1 MSGGVDA
8 AGGFAYQHA
17 QAIQLALGLAQDAS
31 FERVRVEAENDVVDA
46 EVWSVAD
53 ELVEG
58 FQFKRRNERDTWGQQ
73 ELIDELADWSDLAQ
87 RHPAAKYRF
96 VTDGRLGPTGRNV
109 RNALQKA
116 ASGDVD
122 AIATLM
128 SEKAKRAVDTEPMR
142 RASIAVDDA
151 PYPVLI
157 ARAEQQAKAL
167 LTNVAGEAEAEERS
181 RWVVLELLNAVT
193 DRSGRGDPDER
204 VITREEVL
212 QLLSTPQE
220 HIPSKSWGDDL
231 KAAFHASVL
240 VQRRDQSVVLK
251 CRIDPLSTRGATT
264 QGADVP
270 KLLEDW
276 TESRGV
282 CLLGGESGSGK
293 STVLLAAQQ
302 RAAHVGKTVIVAHAE
317 DYIPGRLSALIA
329 SGINLHGYIGAHPA
343 VGTAALADP
352 DVIIA
357 IDGVSEVPHA
367 AREELE
373 KELRQ
378 FLGANPRATLVLA
391 GRETTTM
398 RSVLNRNTPSTD
410 LVVMPLSE
418 DERQRLV
425 EIYYRCGSEV
435 ALGLAREVSHKLQD
449 VAKNPL
455 MLLLGVRAILL
466 QGDAANPARVFETV
480 IRSIADDCG
489 YTDAS
494 IYEMGLGMAYSKLLD
509 EERRYCNTFTWGKLL
524 KDVAKELADEGYSA
538 SGPALREFGSE
549 TGLVIVAQN
558 DSVRPVHDSFADYL
572 SAAAV
577 SNSMAHLPTHLGE
590 QDRSRAR
597 FVAQL
602 SGVDSS
608 MAESLSRDLPMTAVN
623 VAAIEGRV
631 AEERWHEETERYIDE
646 FLPASEPRPKIAYW
660 VDSAGRRV
668 VTVDGSFE
676 GWWED
681 SGPGGGDSMSGWSFP
696 LTDGQGPLFVA
707 VQIWRRYLD
716 RLLTPPALSGV
727 AAPHNFE
734 ESREILINHADLLH
748 DRINELVSLVGISG
762 PEADSFNEL
771 IETKLQFVLS
781 DSEDVTNERERS
793 VWFRDSPIPT
803 DGDPVL
809 VGSKPMDEAWTSWG
823 RVDSFVSTGPLQ
835 SAAREVR
842 TAINRAV
849 GRTWL

>member
-1 MSGGVDA
+1 MSGVDA

-17 QAIQLALGLAQDAS
+17 QAIQLALGLAQDLS
-31 FERVRVEAENDVVDA
+31 LDRIRVEAENDVIDA
-46 EVWSVAD
+46 EVWSVSD
-53 ELVEG
+53 ELIEG
-58 FQFKRRNERDTWGQQ
+58 FQFKRRNDKDTWGQQ

-87 RHPAAKYRF
+87 QHPAARYHF

-109 RNALQKA
+109 RDALQKA
-116 ASGDVD
+116 ASGDMH
-122 AIATLM
+122 AITSLI

-157 ARAEQQAKAL
+157 ARAEQQAKSL
-167 LTNVAGEAEAEERS
+167 LTNVTGEAEAEERG

-204 VITREEVL
+204 VIKREEVL

-231 KAAFHASVL
+231 KAEFHASVL
-240 VQRRDQSVVLK
+240 VQMAEQSVVLR
-251 CRIDPLSTRGATT
+251 CRIDPLSTGGAPT
-264 QGADVP
+264 QGADP
-270 KLLEDW
+270 KFLEDW
-276 TESRGV
+276 IDSRGV

-293 STVLLAAQQ
+293 STVLLAAQR
-302 RAAHVGKTVIVAHAE
+302 RAAQVGRTVIVAHAE

-329 SGINLHGYIGAHPA
+329 GGINLHGYIGAHPA
-343 VGTAALADP
+343 VGTSALADP
-352 DVIIA
+352 EVIIA

-367 AREELE
+367 EREELE

-425 EIYYRCGSEV
+425 EIYYKCESEV
-435 ALGLAREVSHKLQD
+435 ALGLAREAYHKLQG

-489 YTDAS
+489 YADAS
-494 IYEMGLGMAYSKLLD
+494 VYEIGLGMAYNKLLD
-509 EERRYCNTFTWGKLL
+509 EERRYCNTFAWGKLL
-524 KDVAKELADEGYSA
+524 KDVAKELEDEGYSV

-549 TGLVIVAQN
+549 TGLVKVAQN
-558 DSVRPVHDSFADYL
+558 DSVRSVHDSFADYL
-572 SAAAV
+572 AAAAV
-577 SNSMAHLPTHLGE
+577 SNSMASLPDHLGE
-590 QDRSRAR
+590 QDRSRCR
-597 FVAQL
+597 FLAQL

-608 MAESLSRDLPMTAVN
+608 LAELLSRDLPMTAVN
-623 VAAIEGRV
+623 VAPIEGRV
-631 AEERWHEETERYIDE
+631 PEERWHEETQRYVDE
-646 FLPASEPRPKIAYW
+646 FLPASEPRPRVAYW

-681 SGPGGGDSMSGWSFP
+681 SGPDGGNSMSGWSFP

-727 AAPHNFE
+727 AAPQSFE
-734 ESREILINHADLLH
+734 ESREILVNHADLLH
-748 DRINELVSLVGISG
+748 DRMNELVSLVGISG

-771 IETKLQFVLS
+771 TDTKLQFILS
-781 DSEDVTNERERS
+781 DSESVTDERERS

-803 DGDPVL
+803 DGDRVL
-809 VGSKPMDEAWTSWG
+809 VGSKPTDEVWTSWG

-835 SAAREVR
+835 SAARKVR